1 MRRFFPRHTDPFLC
15 VVQGAGVGGL
25 LLLNLSGDG
34 ASSVGCAT
42 WQVPD

>member
-1 MRRFFPRHTDPFLC
+1 MLLPVRA
-15 VVQGAGVGGL
+15 AGTTGEEVTVVGGL